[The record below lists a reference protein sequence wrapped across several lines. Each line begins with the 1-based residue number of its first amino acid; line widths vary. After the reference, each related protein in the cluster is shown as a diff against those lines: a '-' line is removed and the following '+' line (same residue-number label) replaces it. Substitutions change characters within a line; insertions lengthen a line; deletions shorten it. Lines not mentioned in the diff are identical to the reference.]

1 MHSTQDKDTGKTNV
15 GSFWISVYADKA
27 SFQLEGGEQIVE
39 EEEGGDTEGGSD
51 TKYSRTGTGLS
62 LGSPS
67 KSSDAGVV
75 VSESLSVMDKRKK
88 YEDAKDELLRQ
99 AKLKGIGIRELKV
112 EFAKATTMKRAD
124 CRRKLQSLGFKV
136 DDLNDDKVNALLN
149 GLDDSNSGSIK
160 ADRLVGLFETEIS
173 EDQMACDIPEVEN
186 DEPPE
191 KLHQEG
197 VLQIHLHGATDL
209 SFDQKRRTSAG
220 RKIMFPPAAFDVSQ
234 LAIRRKI
241 AAEILEG
248 NSALATRLR
257 HLSSAS
263 AVVNGC
269 IPSLS
274 REQERGSRVMS
285 SSSSYLPSTPVQE
298 FYEQLEKKFDERRDT
313 PSTDSIDTPTVS
325 GSAFACQKASPVR
338 VQTSRSS
345 EVPVGYAEELLH
357 SSKQMQE
364 LEKKRV
370 AKLAHLQ
377 NLKHKSLGDVQLTL
391 ALPRLIGG
399 RKSGSSYTQCIDCGF
414 RVPIPRRREADT
426 LSNTFACTGS
436 NCVNVFCSECYS
448 ALPRKVKLC
457 DDCFANEH
465 MPIEIVGERLRGV
478 LIDKIGTGET
488 QRAHLD
494 ELFKSFDVDQSG
506 KLSADEFSRALSQ
519 LRIQPSLTR
528 EQTLFLLDQFDTNND
543 GEVSLAEFSSW
554 ILHDQLWKVEEQQ
567 RDRGSNGVDDVLN
580 NVIIPIRESIIDA
593 SFAALAMRQSIKQ
606 WSWTT
611 NSPANKPT
619 TVSSGES
626 ERGALVFQ
634 RVLAVRGLTD
644 ISSVVQQ
651 LFARFDLDNTGDID
665 SDEFSLLLASLGVQT
680 ESSDAKIILDRAC
693 SSLAMPGRA
702 LTRRSLMAFIGSATS
717 RPPNLNCPEQ
727 QQHFLP
733 RVLLRLR
740 KLTDANSAIKQP
752 LAVLLRQL
760 HANMSS
766 SEAASLSRCLLNRY
780 FILVNSSEV
789 LRLANALCSDDEFV
803 ARDDSSSVSNEQ
815 GAGLKPKRTVLKRSC
830 NIVMDELLASSSS
843 LATLVNTFD
852 ILSVCHQ
859 MSSFI
864 TTTFAGAT
872 ADEAWKQLIG
882 TAASDVISQ
891 RTFLERFVDAG
902 LSLRKSS
909 EAMQADQLSSCVVTK
924 LQVALALDA
933 VRVELTQDISTTD
946 ETRKDVTLDLWSFL
960 LRYRQIAET
969 ERKFYLA
976 LSNLLRFSRGE
987 QHFLISMAIDDVRR
1001 LIVRVTDPIYKTV
1014 ADLALSSDDYDFCHV
1029 LSHMPGLLTSIRRV
1043 SEGTRDK
1050 VFMKEP
1056 HALVTATLMP
1066 ILNAAIV
1073 HLVGRLRVS
1082 TMPLIA
1088 GDSGTTATP
1097 LVPYISLVESDG
1109 FLSTLRGLFTGISAP
1124 FFWSVGAESLDFS
1137 IDVECLKRGL
1147 STSTNS
1153 FMQLVGGFLSSRHAP
1168 APIRALCALLL
1179 NCSSSVSVCFEVI
1192 GEQNRVAITWDE
1204 FQASLAGSQDMYAV
1218 MELRP
1223 QGDTS
1228 STDISSAGSV
1238 GAVDWDFERSM
1249 LIREPATCD
1258 LRIDRPVVYTDTV
1271 KVATITP
1278 DLGEGSARR
1287 IAFVEDKDSGPA
1299 HFVIVT
1305 VRKASTTDTHGKP
1318 PRLYCTA
1325 YDPLTSCDYAV
1336 SGYPN
1341 DWTVDF
1347 FNSTANPDY
1356 EAKWRGLLLKMS
1368 LGVALT
1374 PKLAVKVFSRQ
1385 LKADQLVGECEVT
1398 VASAIAR
1405 EGHVFHEM
1413 VALQH
1418 PTRPQTTTGRIQI
1431 TFSFDAKKASEV
1443 VAVEAAA
1450 QVRRESSVLQ
1460 GPIKLDA
1467 NLIEKEPVVAPDRLD
1482 DIAAVK
1488 QEYESKLNE
1497 LRGALRR
1504 SEQVQEDAQEQVK
1517 TLRRQLQQS
1526 SNATNAAA
1534 NEEASRWQRTF
1545 EQAMRDQAAL
1555 QQDKDRRYGMLLLAL
1570 ARLDSICPTTVRVC
1584 VCVCISLS
1592 QLQDELKRQADEM
1605 ELRAAEISKPPPAP
1619 ASNLRQAALGADAS
1633 AHDILSAMKEILLSR
1648 CPERPYNGLKKS
1660 LAAVAEVPGKVTD
1673 DQSLTCV
1680 AVHFI
1685 RDFTL
1690 LVLHSQ
1696 VAISAFEDVLG
1707 DFGLAV
1713 TPAHRGALYSILD
1726 AESRGLISIEGA
1738 SWSDGRIRPRNTEFH
1753 DGNSGCV
1760 QISSSSCAAMPMRTQ
1775 QSFNFDNEQA
1785 HSQSKSPLPHPKL
1798 KRLHRC
1804 VFVPLILLQWQ
1815 SYIDEWGE
1823 LCVCRMCSRRY
1834 QRRRLLRDHHLHPH
1848 RDQCVQRP

>member
-1 MHSTQDKDTGKTNV
+1 
-15 GSFWISVYADKA
+15 
-27 SFQLEGGEQIVE
+27 
-39 EEEGGDTEGGSD
+39 
-51 TKYSRTGTGLS
+51 
-62 LGSPS
+62 
-67 KSSDAGVV
+67 
-75 VSESLSVMDKRKK
+75 
-88 YEDAKDELLRQ
+88 
-99 AKLKGIGIRELKV
+99 
-112 EFAKATTMKRAD
+112 
-124 CRRKLQSLGFKV
+124 
-136 DDLNDDKVNALLN
+136 
-149 GLDDSNSGSIK
+149 
-160 ADRLVGLFETEIS
+160 
-173 EDQMACDIPEVEN
+173 
-186 DEPPE
+186 
-191 KLHQEG
+191 
-197 VLQIHLHGATDL
+197 
-209 SFDQKRRTSAG
+209 
-220 RKIMFPPAAFDVSQ
+220 
-234 LAIRRKI
+234 
-241 AAEILEG
+241 
-248 NSALATRLR
+248 
-257 HLSSAS
+257 
-263 AVVNGC
+263 
-269 IPSLS
+269 
-274 REQERGSRVMS
+274 
-285 SSSSYLPSTPVQE
+285 
-298 FYEQLEKKFDERRDT
+298 
-313 PSTDSIDTPTVS
+313 
-325 GSAFACQKASPVR
+325 
-338 VQTSRSS
+338 
-345 EVPVGYAEELLH
+345 
-357 SSKQMQE
+357 
-364 LEKKRV
+364 
-370 AKLAHLQ
+370 
-377 NLKHKSLGDVQLTL
+377 
-391 ALPRLIGG
+391 
-399 RKSGSSYTQCIDCGF
+399 
-414 RVPIPRRREADT
+414 
-426 LSNTFACTGS
+426 
-436 NCVNVFCSECYS
+436 
-448 ALPRKVKLC
+448 
-457 DDCFANEH
+457 
-465 MPIEIVGERLRGV
+465 
-478 LIDKIGTGET
+478 
-488 QRAHLD
+488 
-494 ELFKSFDVDQSG
+494 
-506 KLSADEFSRALSQ
+506 
-519 LRIQPSLTR
+519 
-528 EQTLFLLDQFDTNND
+528 
-543 GEVSLAEFSSW
+543 
-554 ILHDQLWKVEEQQ
+554 
-567 RDRGSNGVDDVLN
+567 
-580 NVIIPIRESIIDA
+580 
-593 SFAALAMRQSIKQ
+593 
-606 WSWTT
+606 
-611 NSPANKPT
+611 
-619 TVSSGES
+619 
-626 ERGALVFQ
+626 
-634 RVLAVRGLTD
+634 
-644 ISSVVQQ
+644 
-651 LFARFDLDNTGDID
+651 
-665 SDEFSLLLASLGVQT
+665 
-680 ESSDAKIILDRAC
+680 
-693 SSLAMPGRA
+693 
-702 LTRRSLMAFIGSATS
+702 
-717 RPPNLNCPEQ
+717 
-727 QQHFLP
+727 
-733 RVLLRLR
+733 
-740 KLTDANSAIKQP
+740 
-752 LAVLLRQL
+752 
-760 HANMSS
+760 
-766 SEAASLSRCLLNRY
+766 
-780 FILVNSSEV
+780 
-789 LRLANALCSDDEFV
+789 
-803 ARDDSSSVSNEQ
+803 
-815 GAGLKPKRTVLKRSC
+815 
-830 NIVMDELLASSSS
+830 
-843 LATLVNTFD
+843 
-852 ILSVCHQ
+852 
-859 MSSFI
+859 
-864 TTTFAGAT
+864 
-872 ADEAWKQLIG
+872 
-882 TAASDVISQ
+882 
-891 RTFLERFVDAG
+891 
-902 LSLRKSS
+902 
-909 EAMQADQLSSCVVTK
+909 MQADQLSSCVVTK

-960 LRYRQIAET
+960 LRYRQIAEA

-987 QHFLISMAIDDVRR
+987 QHFLISVAIDDVRR

-1073 HLVGRLRVS
+1073 HLVGHLRVS

-1088 GDSGTTATP
+1088 GASGTTSTP

-1109 FLSTLRGLFTGISAP
+1109 FLSTLRSLFTGISTP

-1153 FMQLVGGFLSSRHAP
+1153 FMQLVGGFLSSRNAP

-1223 QGDTS
+1223 QGDSS

-1238 GAVDWDFERSM
+1238 GAVDWNFERSM

-1287 IAFVEDKDSGPA
+1287 VAFVEDKDSGPA

-1347 FNSTANPDY
+1347 FNPTANPDY
-1356 EAKWRGLLLKMS
+1356 ETKWRGLLLKMS

-1374 PKLAVKVFSRQ
+1374 PKLSVKVFSRQ

-1460 GPIKLDA
+1460 GPVKLDA

-1545 EQAMRDQAAL
+1545 EQAMRDQAVL
-1555 QQDKDRRYGMLLLAL
+1555 QQDKDRR
-1570 ARLDSICPTTVRVC
+1570 
-1584 VCVCISLS
+1584 LS

-1605 ELRAAEISKPPPAP
+1605 ELRTAKISKPPPAP

-1660 LAAVAEVPGKVTD
+1660 LAAVAEVPGKV
-1673 DQSLTCV
+1673 
-1680 AVHFI
+1680 
-1685 RDFTL
+1685 
-1690 LVLHSQ
+1690 
-1696 VAISAFEDVLG
+1696 AISAFEDVLG

-1726 AESRGLISIEGA
+1726 AESRGLISIEDFFIKLCGDADAYSTIIQLRQRA
-1738 SWSDGRIRPRNTEFH
+1738 SPLPIEEPIPSPEIEEIASPPLAAPSAPPGPPSPPAPGPMRPKAMNWREMKKFLILNLPEGWETRFTEKGRPYFCNHANRYETSLVSGSLPTSLKTVVATGQLNGNTR
-1753 DGNSGCV
+1753 DQTSRQCTASGCRKTARTSCGRHRATRARGDDQNDARKHQPLHYILTDHKHRFYHSPQSSAGLAAAPKSLSV
-1760 QISSSSCAAMPMRTQ
+1760 NTDTDEPGEQGATPSASEMSSSESSAETPAVGISIALVEGAEHGQLGAQHADLARAVDRSLLDAAFESLRDFCLGLLLCLGSASCDTLIVRLLLADLSVRRRLGDLRLQARDPSAQLGGSLLPSLSVPSSPDAALAFAWRAAFSSVWIRSLSFFILSARMRHSSISFFVSATDCSRLEFFASSSSPSRFFSSSATRSRACLLELGVLADQRCVAIGRQ
-1775 QSFNFDNEQA
+1775 LSAQA
-1785 HSQSKSPLPHPKL
+1785 VQLVVRRLPH
-1798 KRLHRC
+1798 RC
-1804 VFVPLILLQWQ
+1804 NYILALANAGVVPSSARVVDLCRGLRHPSLVGVTQRHVALLEILLHLA
-1815 SYIDEWGE
+1815 D
-1823 LCVCRMCSRRY
+1823 LVCM
-1834 QRRRLLRDHHLHPH
+1834 RLLLGLQLAVQLARLVPPLRGRAPLGITCSSQQPQAFLVSTTIAARIGTDLWTLLGLRSLVVERELVVRALAVHVVRVLVLVVKLRESDAVHGLRVLQVLAPLLLEKLALVALLPPEEIADPNAPQASQTNRQLLLSDTAQQTH
-1848 RDQCVQRP
+1848 RHQNSSKLSSTGTSA